1 MSIQA
6 GWNSALATLGRIA
19 GAKKIIGGE
28 AAKINKN
35 IKANTD
41 AQILSGMR
49 AEQDSINKSYA
60 RKQARI
66 KQADQYRSNEWQGPM
81 APAEPQNN
89 MDSQE
94 DLYRGA
100 MSEFNEPEL
109 GTPAGQAMMEQQV
122 AMQQAA
128 EAAAIANMAPQN
140 HGYMESLE
148 QQVES
153 TSADPMAELN
163 RMTNDAMD
171 EMDRRA
177 NMGGNN

>member
-6 GWNSALATLGRIA
+6 GWNATLGSMA
-19 GAKKIIGGE
+19 VLGSLGKID
-28 AAKINKN
+28 KS

-41 AQILSGMR
+41 ANLLNGMK
-49 AEQDSINKSYA
+49 AEQESINKSPNRA
-60 RKQARI
+60 QARI
-66 KQADQYRSNEWQGPM
+66 EQADQFHRNEWQGPM

-100 MSEFNEPEL
+100 MAEFNEPDL

-128 EAAAIANMAPQN
+128 EAAAIADMAPQN

-153 TSADPMAELN
+153 TADTDTDPMAELN
-163 RMTNDAMD
+163 RMTRNAMD